1 MSYKSTLKT
10 EAEDEVKLDFL
21 AELEKIPKHYL
32 PSSREILKVK
42 VVQDNTG
49 Y

>member
-32 PSSREILKVK
+32 TIIKGDFKSKSSPRQHWV
-42 VVQDNTG
+42 
-49 Y
+49 